1 MANPNEESLLLE
13 MVPLKDQLDRNPYAV
28 VAAAVGVGFVLGG
41 GLFTRLTGRIVGA
54 AFRVGLAAALPYAQE
69 ELLAMATRSFQRDDD
84 PGQSA
89 TVNGKIANATTSP
102 DPSDRK
108 TQPR

>member
-13 MVPLKDQLDRNPYAV
+13 MAPLKDQLDRNPYAV

-41 GLFTRLTGRIVGA
+41 GLFTRLTGRIGQGDS
-54 AFRVGLAAALPYAQE
+54 GLLGENAQE